1 MGLVQV
7 NTATI
12 SSGTASSLTIDGI
25 DSDDVY
31 VVVGSGLHIAVD
43 TAYLYVR
50 VTKDVSGTTTAQSS
64 AEYDFACREFNAGG
78 SFGSLNYQDRTN
90 MYFAN
95 SPLGNGTAENSN
107 IYYTL
112 YNFNNSSEYSYMT
125 VTENCFNS
133 TDSTSHG
140 AQGGFVY
147 TVKEAHNGISIIGDA
162 TTLNGGTL
170 TLYKVV

>member
-7 NTATI
+7 NTTTI
-12 SSGTASSLTIDGI
+12 SSGTESAITVDGI
-25 DSDDVY
+25 DSDDIY

-50 VTKDVSGTTTAQSS
+50 VTKDVGGTTTAQSS
-64 AEYDFACREFNAGG
+64 AEYDFACREYMTSG
-78 SFGSLNYQDRTN
+78 SFGSFSYGDRVN
-90 MYFAN
+90 MYFGN
-95 SPLGNGTAENSN
+95 SPLGNGTGENSN

-125 VTENCFNS
+125 VSENVFNS
-133 TDSTSHG
+133 TDSSSHG
-140 AQGGFVY
+140 AQGGFSYRVN
-147 TVKEAHNGISIIGDA
+147 EAHNGISIIGDS
-162 TTLNGGTL
+162 TTLNGGRL

>member
-1 MGLVQV
+1 MALVQV
-7 NTATI
+7 NTATV
-12 SSGTASSLTIDGI
+12 SGTPSSFAIDGI

-50 VTKDVSGTTTAQSS
+50 VTKDVGGTTTAQSAS
-64 AEYDFACREFNAGG
+64 NYNYATREFKTNGA
-78 SFGSLNYQDRTN
+78 FGTLAYTGRTN

-95 SPLGNGTAENSN
+95 SPLGNETGANSN

-112 YNFNNSSEYSYMT
+112 YNFNSASEYSYMT
-125 VTENCFNS
+125 VSENCFNS
-133 TDSTSHG
+133 TINSSAG
-140 AQGGFVY
+140 AMGGFVY
-147 TVKEAHNGISIIGDA
+147 KVNEAHNGISIIGDA